1 MKIAGLGWIPDLP
14 DVRDVEHRFL
24 PTLVRLPPSGSL
36 DHALMP
42 PKFNQLRAGSCT
54 GASTS
59 RAGMYLIARQGQP
72 RVPGG
77 MSALFPYFNGRDR
90 EGNAG
95 SDAGAQI
102 RDVVKGIVEFG
113 LCAESLWPYDT
124 KKVTTKPSERAYR
137 DAHFTVLNK
146 YQRIEPAGDARI
158 ELIRAAIANGN
169 PVVFGF
175 TVYESFETAEVAN
188 TGIMPMPRRG
198 ERVIGGH
205 AVWDW
210 QYDDNRRA
218 LRIRNSWGDWGI
230 DGDFWMPYEY
240 AANENLAADFWVLSN
255 VT

>member
-1 MKIAGLGWIPDLP
+1 
-14 DVRDVEHRFL
+14 
-24 PTLVRLPPSGSL
+24 
-36 DHALMP
+36 
-42 PKFNQLRAGSCT
+42 
-54 GASTS
+54 
-59 RAGMYLIARQGQP
+59 MYLINKEGQP
-72 RVPGG
+72 RNE
-77 MSALFPYFNGRDR
+77 MSALFPYYNGRDA
-90 EGNAG
+90 ESNANH
-95 SDAGAQI
+95 DAGAQI
-102 RDVVKGIVEFG
+102 RDVVKGIVKFG

-124 KKVTTKPSERAYR
+124 GKVTVRPNDRAYR

-146 YQRIEPAGDARI
+146 YQRIEAAGDARI
-158 ELIRAAIANGN
+158 DLIRAAIADGN

-218 LRIRNSWGDWGI
+218 LRIRNSWGSQWGVH
-230 DGDFWMPYEY
+230 GDFWMQYEY